1 MPDGKGGKKAAGGD
15 AAPRGGD
22 GGHNKGGGKAEASIA
37 SQVWNHIPKAITK
50 HFESAPK
57 HADKASAPAHKPS
70 SLEKGVTRF
79 LHDPVKEGKRLYNQ
93 YVVHKPAEKQKGGE
107 GQKNAHP
114 EKLSQAERAKQGI
127 REGDVNG
134 HKQHYDKQGRIEKVE
149 GKKDTTI
156 NVHYD
161 KGNKPISAEV
171 MKDGQVI
178 KAFKQN
184 ENVSL
189 RIDASGDLIASQKVL
204 YKTDDSAAPKPVF
217 QEERV
222 TADGAGSVIRR
233 NEKGERLDKA
243 VYGPDQKTANYTRY
257 QYNRGGKGK
266 GGDSS
271 VVATVYAGDG
281 RTLRSEFIYEK
292 PEAVE
297 KNDASVRIDFNKKEE
312 IRGRVVE
319 TTATYN
325 LHQDKENPVAR
336 SAKVSDYNKGEREIT
351 QQAFHGKE
359 LLSERKIT
367 TDEMGKT
374 TGIRIDVPGDKIHV
388 DVKCGR
394 NGKPESVKG
403 EKGGVEDAALLN
415 SAEKLLIQ
423 TGKIEPLAHE
433 QLLAHRG
440 PTAPRE
446 GEKPTGTLVF
456 KEGSEYTSIRA
467 VRGEIKEGNK
477 VIGHVKDNGD
487 VEINGKAFNIIT
499 DKDKSAAFMGMGTD
513 GRHLDLTQ
521 GQNKTTPKEGFSGFI
536 TNGAENKLVLGGHI
550 FSSTDKSLF
559 GHVDES
565 GKMEFAKNLDQREKE
580 ATDISAVMKGGYVFS
595 GSENGKAREFNLD
608 RTSKGSATLNIEGK
622 QENVEIRLGMIIDT
636 KTGEQL
642 GKYIPPRMSD
652 GGKFDEGQLLYKGKE
667 ISLSSLEQSS
677 FNIKIDG
684 QDKLMRGFVLSKQI
698 MQADGTLK
706 PGASGCVDV
715 DAFLKTEE
723 QKRDAIAKEFTERQE
738 ALALYKRTAAN
749 DPHVSQ
755 MASAGIE
762 SDLQKKIDEKQKEL
776 KEFDTQ
782 LEKEKKAAD
791 TLGKGGA
798 FDQETI
804 KRMQDFTKYEPM
816 VNLGAL
822 SNDPKAR
829 LIKLQEAA
837 DNRKHL
843 LENFQEKSK
852 VSGDFL
858 APDPND
864 PSNANKKIAVEVRDN
879 IITRPGSKDI
889 IGSLDPQTGKITMFD
904 DRGNKLTTELG
915 HPAMKGTVYHLT
927 GTNSDGKPQ
936 TVDWIND
943 GTGRLQ
949 SADELRRFVAYEK
962 GLAVL
967 KAGSSDDSQIKSQL
981 TRTSELERRY
991 VTMLDESIKNRQV
1004 SLDAV
1009 NGVSAL
1015 DMVRGGPSQYVRAE
1029 HYKEGHT
1036 FTGGTI
1042 SVPTF
1047 QKPEDC
1053 KDVSGDMR
1061 LGNKHYYV
1069 KDGLIYKMSLQSAE
1083 YHLKFD
1089 MLGIDTKLGTG
1100 KQWTPDA
1107 KPCGVFQPGYMATID
1122 GQTINLQNDQNF
1134 LFKLKTGKDSQ
1145 EHLVMGLGETRR
1157 DASGRLVAGGLIDAR
1172 DLIRQADQAKKEV
1185 DLQTKLYKDGSGKFV
1200 GALPDNLIG
1209 GREAVLDNVQGSAA
1223 ASRDALEKQIN
1234 ESFRDGLYGHTLS
1247 TKELE
1252 QNSRSVQNIMRDL
1265 KLSATDSQEMSAQGL
1280 AYQQGTREG
1289 LAMAATAIATG
1300 GSSVLVQWGM
1310 VSARTGLGL
1319 AAIAGGVSSATVRQT
1334 RSGDGWEFGRNAL
1347 SGTVETL
1354 LMSGGNVAS
1363 AFTKNLNVVS
1373 KEATLCK
1380 LANKSEYLNPLQ
1392 ALARTEGGSAA
1403 LLKGV
1408 SELST
1413 ISKESQITSK
1423 TLQELAKNPVAMEM
1437 ADLLAKGKKDAVEA
1451 FCQVLASKPA
1461 SEALRVTNGN
1471 FLALRTLTTGT
1482 DVASALT
1489 QSFVS
1494 TNAATFRTKSTDD
1507 LTIKDIVEGGAFNWL
1522 GDRASGLFSSK
1533 ALGNWEFKNGKA
1545 AYFDRAI
1552 SGMPD
1557 AIVTNTLSSYFT
1569 AKAKV
1574 NDVERQ
1580 NIANQWGMRKEEI
1593 DDRLFEDLQDETRMR
1608 QYIYDQTLQAAATAV
1623 FTHPITSSLTHAA
1636 SRHFELQQER
1646 QIETMR
1652 KAGLLID
1659 GPALSA
1665 VDNIQAAPSNRAII
1679 LKDENGRAMTMLK
1692 DTAGNLLEVRT
1703 AGGPTFK
1710 KENGQWKSDH
1720 EGFDN
1725 IADVTADRTGKM
1737 VITRNDRSTV
1747 SVHPDGRV
1755 VEEGSPAPGQHV
1767 MVVSD
1772 KHGNNYG
1779 LHSENGVLRTIRSPH
1794 GEVQIAWG
1802 TDGKPTGLKLS
1813 ENVILQKDDQG
1824 WSLYD
1829 KGVRQKARAFDDV
1842 QISADGTITK
1852 TCQAQGSEPA
1862 FKTTE
1867 HIDGTFVVEK
1877 DGVITRSKNLRGE
1890 TIDFAYDQNK
1900 NLVSLEMPGAVKFV
1914 KEASGWVKHT
1924 EIPGRAKEREEYA
1937 SVSVDEKG
1945 KVTAI
1950 DRNGVIIEHS
1960 LDGKTKASVT
1970 GDPREPLNLQ
1980 TQKQHFEQVAKNI
1993 DDPIARMHIENGLFE
2008 LEQRL
2013 KATSA
2018 KPEESMAGIMHDV
2031 NRMLSNP
2038 GKFTAQEMPR
2048 IIDEALSMATDPE
2061 LISQGTNATCVITAY
2076 QQRAFAVQP
2085 ELMFTMLRR
2094 IHEHGVVLGADGQA
2108 VKYDQK
2114 NKNQNPDNDALQHYA
2129 GSDPLQTRVD
2139 GKRLRASQILQQGMD
2154 DVIAGHIPTHKAGVY
2169 NILEIEPLH
2178 QFLTGK
2184 HEAIVVAN
2192 PKSEEDLCAQLLDRK
2207 ESGILY
2213 PLLFM
2218 DARHTGARGAGESG
2232 GHVRLVK
2239 DIRQDQN
2246 SIKDELVIDLANS
2259 WYRWQSHQSL
2269 SPRRVYEQTLAGHT
2283 PENLEALLNR
2293 QNALEAQKREN
2304 KPQDVYEKAELVA
2317 WKVGFMEAA
2326 LKGRKESIRDDFA
2339 EDALLQLNHGQ
2350 KYTVENLRAE
2360 IAQVRQDL
2368 SEHLGDKTRIARE
2381 KEYADILEG
2390 LASRIYRLSRT
2401 ERNNPELPSPPKT
2414 KSDET
2419 GPNGKE
2425 QNLEARAAARGET
2438 GLPKDGGR
2446 PVSSLDLANRSRAK
2460 AEAYEEASLVD
2471 HVTNYKNKKGMMKF
2485 VEKAIERANAT
2496 GEPLHFCYIDIR
2508 KFKNVNKVIGNAGGD
2523 DALRF
2528 LTKHIAK
2535 ELGIREDELVA
2546 RPGGDEIALALFRPK
2561 EEVDALVKKIEETYL
2576 AVRAFDEPGANGK
2589 TYGMKLVSPEHV
2601 REVEQGRVKSSD
2613 LIIYPVAGVVTYQR
2627 ASENQVADNPKHL
2640 VDRADAKMTVRK
2652 NIDDLIVEEKKNNNG
2667 VATTQQIAAFDETY
2681 SVKIR
2686 HSDREARKTLDFVEP
2701 PKLTSADI
2709 RTYLSLGETERAAHL
2724 ANLESELKA
2733 AKILRENGDESA
2745 KSIDI
2750 AYKSRLI
2757 QDIKVYEEA
2766 KPEDRA
2772 GILEI
2777 IDSLQE
2783 IYKARKDQYQDAW
2796 LNPNTKLENREM
2808 ANRELLRTVYD
2819 AQRLQKE
2826 PGFQPPTLFMVDI
2839 DNMKPVNDT
2848 QGLGHLAGDA
2858 LMEHA
2863 GQYLR
2868 DKLPPGTKVFSP
2880 SGGSFIII
2888 AKNEADQ
2895 ESIRNTIKQY
2905 GTDPRTQAIR
2915 ATADKS
2921 SEHVPA
2927 INLTLVDNNEKLMF
2941 GLSYGEAT
2949 LDMASLGN
2957 AKTHSAYRSGVENL
2971 KTTADDLLTQDKDAR
2986 IAEGRLKPRKEMEE
3000 PGKAAHDETYDKW
3013 QKFLSD
3019 DSSNESA
3026 DESANEHWQRPG
3038 KGVSVFED
3046 TRAILSERST
3056 QRQRAKEEE
3065 NLKKYEAG
3073 SDQDAGF
3080 TKEDDD
3086 VPDIASLLANLHAT
3100 VRATEDDSKPVNI
3113 KESSLIPKDYMPGKE
3128 EVSKENKQKSGDN
3141 NNGGKQGDGKTQYPS
3156 QQFDHHV
3163 ESTPNEN
3170 NTLPGQRLEGVR
3182 PVPQDIHT
3190 QLEAQRLQR
3199 NADSKKLYAKETEGA
3214 GETLESPGSKAYVYR
3229 GVQTRDHARTLDRV
3243 DPKVADLIMHRQMKA
3258 EASEKYSDNMLRAYI
3273 NKIADC
3279 TKDWQPTTDKMEIN
3293 RRVEVL
3299 QKAINEYY
3307 KSIGVQPPKLEL
3319 EAKVKNKDGKEVG
3332 ALEKMGAH
3340 ASYTMGK
3347 GILTI
3352 PYRALQS
3359 YDENLIIYT
3368 AHEGIGHAVQ
3378 DLDSDRVVLY
3388 RLMKQEGIKN
3398 TASLFEKDG
3407 RTLSDSGELF
3417 LQRVMS
3423 NELAIKRSQ
3432 DKEHLLGNLLL
3443 SKDWLDDRLVFKFYS
3458 PAADPSYMRGL
3469 RVVHALLKEN
3479 ADIPRSQKPH
3489 ELSQDRLK
3497 RLVNLMSGLDINHSL
3512 LKHPNESYGDL
3523 SEKVGELLKRPRIEG
3538 EISDPQKVFEQLLKQ
3553 EQLEREERHKRQNPA
3568 SENAPAPYKI
3578 DQQFEQMLNKPEF
3591 FEQNKEFYSLF
3602 KELKLAKSDAEL
3614 IELRRQWQEVF
3625 KANNPGVP
3633 VPSTYQVTARL
3644 DRLAYLHAEKHFQDE
3659 NASNLGSM
3667 TRQDFLE
3674 IRGKLAYEVLRDQVT
3689 AQAVKDY
3696 NIYRASFFEFDAHF
3710 IHQRVERLLRKNDLT
3725 IRPEEVV
3732 NVERRLNQLELARN
3746 FSPVNNKSGTV
3757 TRKEL
3762 AWQDISPIGHKA
3774 PKDHSKEAELPPT
3787 RTISLT
3793 FKARADAEILKTT
3806 DPFEDRNKTDEA
3818 AYQAMRSAQE
3828 VEIRQLLAPLLSMMR
3843 LDGNATTRNGF
3854 ELSDK
3859 ARASKLAAGDAQQ
3872 EEFFNRLSKSL
3883 NLHVLSNVEIAGH
3896 PEVLR
3901 QDKDLVAFLEQ
3912 EIPDVIERERQKALK
3927 RNLRSPEAETIALV
3941 KTIENIQ
3948 KSLENNDG
3956 DMSAVQ
3962 EAVYNATD
3970 RAMERGSHWIGLPV
3984 PAGSMLDQVGC
3995 DYLLVNKHTGE
4006 YYPLDVTVKGQN
4018 KAGRLVDCKA
4028 VNEKLTWEHPSVVG
4042 AKDGKVIPPDR
4053 SPWVMVVADEEAF
4066 RDAVHLKKQL
4076 TGADDLKAKN
4086 EVEVDAIKSVAV
4098 SVLATTQNPS
4108 GLNLYDNPLPS
4119 LPANPTKQDRFDQL
4133 DIFIKHLRAAG
4144 KVDWA
4149 DDLDTRLRTYIK
4161 HNY

>member
-1 MPDGKGGKKAAGGD
+1 MAQGKGGKAPAGGD
-15 AAPRGGD
+15 AAHRGGD
-22 GGHNKGGGKAEASIA
+22 GHNKGGGKAEASIA
-37 SQVWNHIPKAITK
+37 SQVWNHLPKAITK
-50 HFESAPK
+50 HFESTPK

-70 SLEKGVTRF
+70 ALEKGVTRF

-93 YVVHKPAEKQKGGE
+93 YVVHKPAEKQKGGD

-204 YKTDDSAAPKPVF
+204 YKPDDSTTPKAAY

-233 NEKGERLDKA
+233 NEKGERLDKS

-312 IRGRVVE
+312 TRGRVVE

-325 LHQDKENPVAR
+325 LHQDRENPVAR

-374 TGIRIDVPGDKIHV
+374 TGIHIDVPADKIHV
-388 DVKCGR
+388 DVKCNK

-403 EKGGVEDAALLN
+403 EKGSVDDASLLR
-415 SAEKLLIQ
+415 SAEMILIQ

-446 GEKPTGTLVF
+446 GEKPSGTLVF
-456 KEGSEYTSIRA
+456 REWNEYTSIRA

-487 VEINGKAFNIIT
+487 VEINGKTFNIIT

-565 GKMEFAKNLDQREKE
+565 GKMEFAKNLDQKEKQ

-595 GSENGKAREFNLD
+595 GNENGKAREFNLD
-608 RTSKGSATLNIEGK
+608 RTSKGTATLNIEGK
-622 QENVEIRLGMIIDT
+622 QENVEIRLGMILDT

-642 GKYIPPRMSD
+642 GKYTPPRMSD
-652 GGKFDEGQLLYKGKE
+652 GGKFDEGHLLYKGKE

-677 FNIKIDG
+677 FNITVDG
-684 QDKLMRGFVLSKQI
+684 QDKPMRGYVLSKQI
-698 MQADGTLK
+698 VQADGTLK

-723 QKRDAIAKEFTERQE
+723 QKREAIAKEFTDRQE
-738 ALALYKRTAAN
+738 ELALYKRTAAK

-755 MASAGIE
+755 LASTGIE

-776 KEFDTQ
+776 AAFDTQ

-791 TLGKGGA
+791 TLGKGGN

-804 KRMQDFTKYEPM
+804 KRMQDFSKYDPL

-843 LENFQEKSK
+843 LENFHEKSK
-852 VSGDFL
+852 VSGDFI

-864 PSNANKKIAVEVRDN
+864 PSNANKKIAVEVKDN

-981 TRTSELERRY
+981 TRTTELERRY
-991 VTMLDESIKNRQV
+991 VTMLDESIKNRHV
-1004 SLDAV
+1004 SLDTV

-1015 DMVRGGPSQYVRAE
+1015 DMVRGGPSQFVRAE
-1029 HYKEGHT
+1029 HYREGHT

-1042 SVPTF
+1042 SVPAL

-1061 LGNKHYYV
+1061 VGNKHYYV

-1089 MLGIDTKLGTG
+1089 MLGIDTKLGSG

-1107 KPCGVFQPGYMATID
+1107 KPCGVFQPGYIATID

-1134 LFKLKTGKDSQ
+1134 LFKMKTGKDGQ

-1157 DASGRLVAGGLIDAR
+1157 DAGGRLVAGGLIDAR

-1223 ASRDALEKQIN
+1223 ASRDALERQIN

-1247 TKELE
+1247 TKELD

-1265 KLSATDSQEMSAQGL
+1265 KLSATDSQEMSTQGL

-1289 LAMAATAIATG
+1289 LAMAATAVATG

-1310 VSARTGLGL
+1310 VSARTGLVL
-1319 AAIAGGVSSATVRQT
+1319 AAATGGVGSAAIRQT
-1334 RSGDGWEFGRNAL
+1334 RAGGWDEFGRNTL
-1347 SGTVETL
+1347 SGTAETL

-1363 AFTKNLNVVS
+1363 AFTKSLNTVS

-1380 LANKSEYLNPLQ
+1380 LASKSEYLNPLQ
-1392 ALARTEGGSAA
+1392 QLARTEGGSAA

-1408 SELST
+1408 TELST

-1471 FLALRTLTTGT
+1471 LIGLRTLTTGT

-1494 TNAATFRTKSTDD
+1494 TNAAAYRTQTYDD
-1507 LTIKDIVEGGAFNWL
+1507 LTFKDILEGGGFNWL

-1533 ALGNWEFKNGKA
+1533 ALGHWEYKSGKA
-1545 AYFDRAI
+1545 GYFDKAI
-1552 SGMPD
+1552 TGMPD
-1557 AIVTNTLSSYFT
+1557 AIVTNALSSYFT
-1569 AKAKV
+1569 ANAKV
-1574 NDVERQ
+1574 KDVERQ

-1593 DDRLFEDLQDETRMR
+1593 DEKLFEELKDETRMR

-1636 SRHFELQQER
+1636 SRHFERQQER
-1646 QIETMR
+1646 HIEAM
-1652 KAGLLID
+1652 KNAGLLLD
-1659 GPALSA
+1659 GPALTA
-1665 VDNIQAAPSNRAII
+1665 MDTIQAAPSNRAII

-1692 DTAGNLLEVRT
+1692 DTEGNLLEVRT

-1737 VITRNDRSTV
+1737 VITRNDRSTLT
-1747 SVHPDGRV
+1747 VHPDGRAI
-1755 VEEGSPAPGQHV
+1755 EEGSPAPGHHV
-1767 MVVSD
+1767 VVVND

-1802 TDGKPTGLKLS
+1802 ADGKPSGLKLS
-1813 ENVILQKDDQG
+1813 DTVTLQKDDQG

-1852 TCQAQGSEPA
+1852 MRQAQGTEPA

-1867 HIDGTFVVEK
+1867 HIDGTFIVVK

-1924 EIPGRAKEREEYA
+1924 EIPGRTKGKEEFA

-2114 NKNQNPDNDALQHYA
+2114 NKNQTPDNDALQHYA

-2246 SIKDELVIDLANS
+2246 STKDELVIDLANS

-2523 DALRF
+2523 DALCF

-2561 EEVDALVKKIEETYL
+2561 EEVDAMVKKIEETYL

-2957 AKTHSAYRSGVENL
+2957 AKTHSAYRSGAENL

-3026 DESANEHWQRPG
+3026 DESANENWQRPG

-3100 VRATEDDSKPVNI
+3100 VRATEDDSKPLNI

-3128 EVSKENKQKSGDN
+3128 EVTKENKQKNGDN
-3141 NNGGKQGDGKTQYPS
+3141 NNGGKEGDGKTQYPS

-3163 ESTPNEN
+3163 ESTPEEKINQ
-3170 NTLPGQRLEGVR
+3170 TQQRLDGQR
-3182 PVPQDIHT
+3182 PMPQEYHT

-3199 NADSKKLYAKETEGA
+3199 NADSRKLFSKEGA
-3214 GETLESPGSKAYVYR
+3214 AEETIEEASYVYR
-3229 GVQTRDHARTLDRV
+3229 GGLTKNHAKALDNPDSKALDNLLYRQFKIDS
-3243 DPKVADLIMHRQMKA
+3243 DPK
-3258 EASEKYSDNMLRAYI
+3258 YGDNTLKTYI
-3273 NKIADC
+3273 NAVDACI
-3279 TKDWQPTTDKMEIN
+3279 KDWTPTTDATILDSRKQA
-3293 RRVEVL
+3293 L
-3299 QKAINEYY
+3299 QKVFDDFY
-3307 KSIGVQPPKLEL
+3307 KSIGVPSPKI
-3319 EAKVKNKDGKEVG
+3319 EVDKSMVLDAEG
-3332 ALEKMGAH
+3332 AN
-3340 ASYTMGK
+3340 ASYSLGK
-3347 GILTI
+3347 NVITI
-3352 PYRALQS
+3352 QESMLQG
-3359 YDENLIIYT
+3359 YDQKLIIDT

-3378 DLDSDRVVLY
+3378 DQQSDRIVMY
-3388 RLMKQEGIKN
+3388 EMMKRSGIEK
-3398 TASLFEKDG
+3398 TSALFEEDG
-3407 RTLSDSGELF
+3407 KTLNSLGEGFLSGVAAQEKP
-3417 LQRVMS
+3417 
-3423 NELAIKRSQ
+3423 IKGDVDRA
-3432 DKEHLLGNLLL
+3432 LLL
-3443 SKDWLDDRLVFKFYS
+3443 DNLQLSKEWLDTRVGDAKFD
-3458 PAADPSYMRGL
+3458 PRQDADYMRGL
-3469 RVVHALLKEN
+3469 RVVRSLLDEN
-3479 ADIPRSQKPH
+3479 GVETDRQGKPSMV
-3489 ELSQDRLK
+3489 SQDRLK
-3497 RLVNLMSGLDINHSL
+3497 RLVNLMTGKDINDSVL
-3512 LKHPNESYGDL
+3512 TGPNETYASL
-3523 SEKVGELLKRPRIEG
+3523 SLDVNNQLKRERGVDTIA
-3538 EISDPQKVFEQLLKQ
+3538 DPQKVFEQLLKQ
-3553 EQLEREERHKRQNPA
+3553 ENEDRQERFNRHGRKDEPA
-3568 SENAPAPYKI
+3568 AYTV
-3578 DQQFEQMLNKPEF
+3578 DQKFEQMLASPKF
-3591 FEQNKEFYSLF
+3591 FENNKEFLSKYVEMKQTNDPVRLV
-3602 KELKLAKSDAEL
+3602 
-3614 IELRRQWQEVF
+3614 ELRKEWQEVF
-3625 KANNPGVP
+3625 KSENPGSP
-3633 VPSTYQVTARL
+3633 APSTHLVTSRL
-3644 DRLAYLHAEKHFQDE
+3644 DRVAYLFMENHFQNKD
-3659 NASNLGSM
+3659 AADLGSM
-3667 TRQDFLE
+3667 TREKFME
-3674 IRGKLAYEVLRDQVT
+3674 VRGNLAREVLRDALE
-3689 AQAVKDY
+3689 AQNVRDY
-3696 NIYRASFFEFDAHF
+3696 NRYRASYYEFDAHF
-3710 IHQRVERLLRKNDLT
+3710 IHQRVERMLKTNDRTLKLDGELNAPRT
-3725 IRPEEVV
+3725 
-3732 NVERRLNQLELARN
+3732 ERQLALARN
-3746 FSPVNNKSGTV
+3746 FEPVKAKTNEIK
-3757 TRKEL
+3757 RL
-3762 AWQDISPIGHKA
+3762 QPAWQDASPLPTKFAKAKEEEAPPVKPRGAISLFSKA
-3774 PKDHSKEAELPPT
+3774 LADQYKKIDPMADRTKPEEQKYNDLKEQLEIDVRSKLQDLISYMVPEKQGEQLSGYELPAK
-3787 RTISLT
+3787 L
-3793 FKARADAEILKTT
+3793 
-3806 DPFEDRNKTDEA
+3806 
-3818 AYQAMRSAQE
+3818 RSASGAE
-3828 VEIRQLLAPLLSMMR
+3828 
-3843 LDGNATTRNGF
+3843 
-3854 ELSDK
+3854 
-3859 ARASKLAAGDAQQ
+3859 GDAQQ
-3872 EEFFNRLSKSL
+3872 EAFFKRLTKAINDGSL
-3883 NLHVLSNVEIAGH
+3883 MDLKNAGH
-3896 PEVLR
+3896 PEVVVHN
-3901 QDKDLVAFLEQ
+3901 D
-3912 EIPDVIERERQKALK
+3912 
-3927 RNLRSPEAETIALV
+3927 ALV
-3941 KTIENIQ
+3941 KTIE
-3948 KSLENNDG
+3948 
-3956 DMSAVQ
+3956 Q
-3962 EAVYNATD
+3962 EFPTELSFEKNRGLRLGLTAAEANQRALVKVITDLGNGKLVNEVAEDALIEAQD
-3970 RAMERGSHWIGLPV
+3970 RATERASHWIGLPV
-3984 PAGSMLDQVGC
+3984 PSGSLLDQIGC

-4006 YYPLDVTVKGQN
+4006 YYPLDVTIKGQDRTD
-4018 KAGRLVDCKA
+4018 RLVECQAQNTNLHWQPASA
-4028 VNEKLTWEHPSVVG
+4028 VGEKQ
-4042 AKDGKVIPPDR
+4042 GKMVPAER
-4053 SPWVMVVADEEAF
+4053 TPWVMSVV
-4066 RDAVHLKKQL
+4066 
-4076 TGADDLKAKN
+4076 DDLTWGNLLFRAQQKSQGKIADIKADL
-4086 EVEVDAIKSVAV
+4086 ERQTVDSTAVAV
-4098 SVLATTQNPS
+4098 MSMLQTPS
-4108 GLNLYDNPLPS
+4108 GLNLYDHPLPS
-4119 LPANPTKQDRFDQL
+4119 LKTDLVSKQKQHEL
-4133 DIFIKHLRAAG
+4133 DLYVPILKTAG
-4144 KVDWA
+4144 KHAWA
-4149 DDLDTRLRTYIK
+4149 KDIDTRVRTYIK
-4161 HNY
+4161 NNP